1 MKKILF
7 LLLGLIL
14 LTSCSKEK
22 SYSCTMT
29 LEGDNEIEN
38 REYIVELEND
48 KIVKY
53 TLINTYKISDNSYYK
68 EKCNELKNKSNNNEY
83 ISTNI
88 ECDDKEVTIKSKVEY
103 DFSKVENN
111 GEIKINNLSSYI
123 SDDFKFNIDEYLKQR
138 KIEKYNC
145 KQ

>member
-68 EKCNELKNKSNNNEY
+68 EKCNNLDELKNDNEY
-83 ISTNI
+83 KNTKI
-88 ECDDKEVTIKSKVEY
+88 ECNDKEVTIKSKVEY
-103 DFSKVENN
+103 DFSKVENKD
-111 GEIKINNLSSYI
+111 EIKINNLSSYI
-123 SDDFKFNIDEYLKQR
+123 SNDFKFNIDEYLKQR

-145 KQ
+145 K

>member
-1 MKKILF
+1 MKK
-7 LLLGLIL
+7 LLLLGLGLIL

-68 EKCNELKNKSNNNEY
+68 EKCNKLENQNDNKKY
-83 ISTNI
+83 IKTNI
-88 ECDDKEVTIKSKVEY
+88 ECDDNEVTIKSKVEY
-103 DFSKVENN
+103 DFTKVENKD
-111 GEIKINNLSSYI
+111 EIKINNLSNYI

-145 KQ
+145 K

>member
-88 ECDDKEVTIKSKVEY
+88 ECDDNEVTIKSKVEY
-103 DFSKVENN
+103 DFTKVENKD
-111 GEIKINNLSSYI
+111 EIKINNLSNYI

-138 KIEKYNC
+138 KNEKYNC
-145 KQ
+145 K

>member
-88 ECDDKEVTIKSKVEY
+88 ECNDKEVTIKSKVEY
-103 DFSKVENN
+103 DFSKVENKD
-111 GEIKINNLSSYI
+111 EIKINNLSSYI

-145 KQ
+145 K